1 MKLKEEKMKTILEL
15 AADTQVALDEIK
27 NKCSLHDYETCRQC
41 WDLETEKERLLRLY
55 HEYKDAM

>member
-1 MKLKEEKMKTILEL
+1 MNNILEI
-15 AADTQVALDEIK
+15 AAATQAALDDMK
-27 NKCSLHDYETCRQC
+27 NKCALNDYETCRQC